1 MNLMRYFIHLV
12 LAHLINCYHD
22 ALRALTFS
30 ASHCSDL
37 ADIIIIIINIII
49 CVSYFSCMQ
58 PTNKILRAK
67 RSFHCTHVAVTR
79 FKILLHKF
87 DSGDVDV

>member
-1 MNLMRYFIHLV
+1 MRYFIHLV

-37 ADIIIIIINIII
+37 ADIIKKN
-49 CVSYFSCMQ
+49 
-58 PTNKILRAK
+58 
-67 RSFHCTHVAVTR
+67 
-79 FKILLHKF
+79 
-87 DSGDVDV
+87 